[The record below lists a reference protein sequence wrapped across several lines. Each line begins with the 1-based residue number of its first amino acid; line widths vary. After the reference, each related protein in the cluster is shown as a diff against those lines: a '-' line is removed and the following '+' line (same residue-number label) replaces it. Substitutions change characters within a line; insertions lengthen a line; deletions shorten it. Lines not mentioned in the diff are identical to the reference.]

1 MWRPTWISNKKLFP
15 HIIHLSYSM
24 VRYYSTIYD
33 SYGTH
38 NVTKWQSI
46 LRRSIKSFVPYKLYS
61 RVQIYSYKIHVNEYW
76 FPFAVQ
82 SLSEELNHQHLKI
95 VTKTF
100 CLQHPSPTSIEN
112 ILWDF
117 CSSFSENRNQ
127 FSIVGIF
134 ELWQKLIETIL
145 VINDFVSSFSFS
157 VSAQSDQSK
166 NKKKHLLI

>member
-61 RVQIYSYKIHVNEYW
+61 RVQIYSYRIHVNEYW

-82 SLSEELNHQHLKI
+82 SLSEELNHQHLKL
-95 VTKTF
+95 VTKIF
-100 CLQHPSPTSIEN
+100 YLQQLSPTLIAN
-112 ILWDF
+112 ILWDVR
-117 CSSFSENRNQ
+117 SSEFFWKQKIIFHLRNFRAATKINWNDSSYQ
-127 FSIVGIF
+127 RLCFIVLILCFDAIRSI
-134 ELWQKLIETIL
+134 EK
-145 VINDFVSSFSFS
+145 
-157 VSAQSDQSK
+157 
-166 NKKKHLLI
+166 

>member
-117 CSSFSENRNQ
+117 CSSKFFGKQKPIFHRRHFRAVTKINWNDSSYQR
-127 FSIVGIF
+127 FCFIVLILGFDSI
-134 ELWQKLIETIL
+134 K
-145 VINDFVSSFSFS
+145 IN
-157 VSAQSDQSK
+157 
-166 NKKKHLLI
+166 L